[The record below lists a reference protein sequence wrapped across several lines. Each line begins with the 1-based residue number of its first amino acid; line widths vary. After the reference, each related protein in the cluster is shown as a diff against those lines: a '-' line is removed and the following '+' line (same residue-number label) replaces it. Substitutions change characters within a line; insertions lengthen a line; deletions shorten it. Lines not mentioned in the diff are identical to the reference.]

1 MKIKLHLVSLLI
13 LLPVSLLAQVII
25 DARAAG
31 MGFSNSAD
39 TRGLEQVGGN
49 PATLALPH
57 SANFEFNLFSGNASF
72 SNNGVSKE
80 IYDRYFTTGNT
91 LSNSDKAYILSQIP
105 DEGLAGNFSTKV
117 NTFAVYM
124 PKFSLSISGIGN
136 GYFNIPKEV
145 AEIGLYGMAEMGRRY
160 DFSSAAG
167 SGWGGVAL
175 STGLALPVKF
185 LQFAMFN
192 YAAVGL
198 TARYI
203 VAMQYAEIIDANGYL
218 QGPDFSHLSLD
229 LEGALNMR
237 RSSGGSGFG
246 YDFGVV
252 LQSAQKLTVSAAVLN
267 AMGTINWQT
276 DPKIYQY
283 AVYSNEFTVNET
295 TFDNNSN
302 SLIVTHDTSYTT
314 AAFSTRIPAVLDLGI
329 SYYLTKKLQ
338 ITGELEKAFS
348 EGMGTHPYT
357 RVAIG
362 GEFTGIP
369 LLPIR
374 TGVSFGGRQG
384 FSAAMGFGLNLKY
397 WFVDVGIINHGG
409 FAGKNSRGYTVAAT
423 TRFRF

>member
-1 MKIKLHLVSLLI
+1 MKLRTYIISLLI
-13 LLPVSLLAQVII
+13 LLPVSLLAQVVI

-57 SANFEFNLFSGNASF
+57 SANFEFNLFSGSASF
-72 SNNGVSKE
+72 SNNGLSKE
-80 IYDRYFTTGNT
+80 VYDRYFTTGNT
-91 LSNSDKAYILSQIP
+91 LSKADKDFIISQIP
-105 DEGLAGNFSTKV
+105 EDGLSGNFSAKV
-117 NTFAVYM
+117 NTFAVFM
-124 PKFSLSISGIGN
+124 PKFSLSISGVGN
-136 GYFNIPKEV
+136 GYFNIPREV
-145 AEIGLYGMAEMGRRY
+145 AEIGLYGTAEPGRRY
-160 DFSSAAG
+160 DFSNADGA
-167 SGWGGVAL
+167 GWGGVAL
-175 STGLALPVKF
+175 ATGLALPAKF
-185 LQFAMFN
+185 LQFGLFD

-203 VAMQYAEIIDANGYL
+203 IAMQYAEIVDANGYF
-218 QGPDFSHLSLD
+218 QGPDFHNLNLD
-229 LEGALNMR
+229 FEGALNMR
-237 RSSGGSGFG
+237 RAGGGSGFG

-252 LQSAQKLTVSAAVLN
+252 FQSAQKLTVSAAVLN

-283 AVYSNEFTVNET
+283 AVYTNDFTLNEA
-295 TFDNNSN
+295 TFDNNSD
-302 SLIVTHDTSYTT
+302 SLIVTNDTSFVTD
-314 AAFSTRIPAVLDLGI
+314 AFSTRIPAILDLGV

-338 ITGELEKAFS
+338 VTGEFEKAFS
-348 EGMGTHPYT
+348 EGMGIRPYT
-357 RVAIG
+357 RFAVG
-362 GEFTGIP
+362 SEFTGIP
-369 LLPIR
+369 LLPLR
-374 TGVSFGGRQG
+374 AGVSFGGRQG